1 MAVATLLAL
10 LDDMA
15 ALMDDVAAMTKV
27 AAKKTAGVLGDD
39 LAVNAEKVLGVRPER
54 ELAVVWAVAKGS
66 AVNKVV
72 LVPVALMISLWLPW
86 LITPLLVCGGLYL
99 CFEGAEKLLH
109 GGQHSDAS
117 QRATVL
123 TALAK
128 PDVDMATLERDK
140 IRGAIRTDFI
150 LSAEIIV
157 LTLGIV
163 DGQSLQIQLVV
174 LAGIASLMTVGV
186 YSLVAAIVKLDD
198 LGMVLQSRGEDGMW
212 GRLVRGTGS
221 GLLAFAPILMRTL
234 SVVGTGAMF
243 LVGGG
248 ILLHAWPTAAH
259 GIEVAAA
266 ALAPWGA
273 LLPTLAGGVI
283 GLVVGVLLVKLQ
295 RLNPFQTGNHR
306 ACCAKASGRPLQ

>member
-66 AVNKVV
+66 AVNKLM
-72 LVPVALMISLWLPW
+72 LVPAALMISLWLPW

-109 GGQHSDAS
+109 GSQGSDS
-117 QRATVL
+117 TQRTNAL
-123 TALAK
+123 AALAK
-128 PDVDMATLERDK
+128 PDSDLVAFERDK

-157 LTLGIV
+157 LTLGVV
-163 DGQSLQIQLVV
+163 DGQSFQVQLIV
-174 LAGIASLMTVGV
+174 LAGIAGLMTVGV
-186 YSLVAAIVKLDD
+186 YSLVAGIVKIDD
-198 LGMVLQSRGEDGMW
+198 LGVVLQGHAEEGVW
-212 GRLVRGTGS
+212 GRISRTTGR
-221 GLLAFAPILMRTL
+221 GLLAFAPRLMRTL

-248 ILLHAWPTAAH
+248 ILIHASPTVGH
-259 GIEVAAA
+259 GIETMAVA
-266 ALAPWGA
+266 LEPWGMV
-273 LLPTLAGGVI
+273 LPTLVGGAAGVVAGVTM
-283 GLVVGVLLVKLQ
+283 VKLYS
-295 RLNPFQTGNHR
+295 LNPFQNR
-306 ACCAKASGRPLQ
+306 